1 MANVLA
7 VAWGVKEMVEPSQAD
22 AVREYIKSM
31 EGSKVQLDTGETA
44 TLLKG
49 DVKEKN
55 DKATLIYRYQLM

>member
-1 MANVLA
+1 
-7 VAWGVKEMVEPSQAD
+7 MVEPSQAD